1 MNQQR
6 LGNERRQR
14 GNVEILFQE
23 VWLGLRETDGSK
35 RVTVG
40 LRRLVSNMFI
50 SQRERSSVEGRL
62 EREEVIEE

>member
-1 MNQQR
+1 M
-6 LGNERRQR
+6 
-14 GNVEILFQE
+14 
-23 VWLGLRETDGSK
+23 GLRETDGSK

>member
-1 MNQQR
+1 MR
-6 LGNERRQR
+6 ERRQR
-14 GNVEILFQE
+14 GDVAILFQE

-40 LRRLVSNMFI
+40 LRRLVLNMFI
-50 SQRERSSVEGRL
+50 YQRERSSVEGRL